1 MLRLLKDGKPN
12 KIIAYELGMAEATV
26 KVHIRV
32 LMRKLNAQNRT
43 QVVLKAGDKLQHDRP
58 AEISNRAVAR
68 KKVLP
73 LTIFL
78 GAALTSTAFS
88 PTVADFLTDAVNTA
102 KEHAE
107 VTDGEGIGSRVS
119 RIPRLR

>member
-1 MLRLLKDGKPN
+1 MVDAVQGGRDFSPRQRDVLRLLKEGKPN

-43 QVVLKAGDKLQHDRP
+43 QVVLKTGHKLQHDRP

-68 KKVLP
+68 KEVP
-73 LTIFL
+73 LTSFL
-78 GAALTSTAFS
+78 ST
-88 PTVADFLTDAVNTA
+88 P
-102 KEHAE
+102 
-107 VTDGEGIGSRVS
+107 
-119 RIPRLR
+119 